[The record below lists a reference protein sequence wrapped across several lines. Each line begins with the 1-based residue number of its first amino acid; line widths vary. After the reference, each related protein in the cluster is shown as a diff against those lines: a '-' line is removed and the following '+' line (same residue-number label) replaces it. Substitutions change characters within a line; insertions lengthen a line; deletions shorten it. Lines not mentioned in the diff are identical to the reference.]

1 MNARLMFKLSLG
13 AALLFGVGGVSACS
27 QGSGVLKRDQR
38 ALSGGFEHVNSSCD
52 GATLLLEQREG
63 EPSLEVSADDD
74 VVTSVRVLVTND
86 TMYISCPDAKSSQ
99 NPVVISLGASTI
111 LSVMTRDAARVALTQ
126 LTARELRVSMTGKTA
141 LMMGGSAQTLR
152 LEVSSA
158 AQVRAEEL
166 QVQEATLQI
175 KPADWVDAQMGDPG
189 FVAIG
194 ASELIDVTM
203 SQGLFLVVKE
213 PKTWRKKLGPE
224 AKVLPFSLAAIPT
237 NEPAPTE
244 VVPQEAPTDTQK
256 QPTNAE
262 QDAIDK
268 AMGY

>member
-1 MNARLMFKLSLG
+1 MIKRRVALSMSLMGLLSLG
-13 AALLFGVGGVSACS
+13 GLSACS

-38 ALSGGFEHVNSSCD
+38 ALSGSFEHVNSSCE

-63 EPSLEVSADDD
+63 DPSLEISADDD
-74 VVTSVRVLVTND
+74 VVPSVRVLVTND
-86 TMYISCPDAKSSQ
+86 TLYISCPDAKSSQ

-111 LSVMTRDAARVALTQ
+111 LSVTTRQAERVALTK
-126 LTARELRVSMTGKTA
+126 LIARELRVSLEGKTA
-141 LMMGGSAQTLR
+141 LMMGGSAQQLR

-158 AQVRAEEL
+158 SQVRAEEL
-166 QVQEATLQI
+166 QVQEATLQV

-194 ASELIDVTM
+194 ATELIDVTM

-224 AKVLPFSLAAIPT
+224 AKVMPFSLAAIPT
-237 NEPAPTE
+237 NEPAPVE
-244 VVPQEAPTDTQK
+244 VLPEEDPGERKEPTKTD
-256 QPTNAE
+256 E